1 MSRQLFTIIFENS
14 NFVVVDKPSGLLSI
28 PDREGDELSLKR
40 MLKDKYGEIFTVHR
54 LDKDTS
60 GLIVF
65 AKNEETHK
73 YLSQAFEERTV
84 EKYYLGIVKGALQEK
99 EKTIDE
105 PIAQNTVKKTQ
116 MIIHK
121 RGKESVTEYRVIE
134 EFRKYSF
141 VEFRIHTGRTH
152 QIRVHMQYIGHPI
165 ICDEIYGDGEPVYLS
180 SIKKNYNL
188 SKNELEER
196 PLLNRLALHACKLT
210 LSDAD
215 GKKYNF
221 EAPLPKDMSA
231 LLQQLR
237 KISGN
242 KML

>member
-1 MSRQLFTIIFENS
+1 MSRQLFTIIFEN
-14 NFVVVDKPSGLLSI
+14 NDFVVVDKPSGLLSI

-40 MLKDKYGEIFTVHR
+40 ILKDKYGEIFTVHR
-54 LDKDTS
+54 LDKDTT

-73 YLSQAFEERTV
+73 FLSQAFEERSV
-84 EKYYLGIVKGALQEK
+84 EKYYQGIVKGSLYEK
-99 EKTIDE
+99 EKTIDA

-116 MIIHK
+116 MIVHK
-121 RGKESVTEYRVIE
+121 RGKASVTDYRVIE

-141 VEFRIHTGRTH
+141 VEFQIHTGRTH
-152 QIRVHMQYIGHPI
+152 QIRVHMQYVGHPI
-165 ICDEIYGDGEPVYLS
+165 ACDNLYGDGEPVFLS

-196 PLLNRLALHACKLT
+196 PLLNRLALHAHQLRF
-210 LSDAD
+210 DFNN
-215 GKKYNF
+215 KKFEF

-237 KISGN
+237 KTLQN
-242 KML
+242 KNL

>member
-1 MSRQLFTIIFENS
+1 MSRQLFTIVFENN

-28 PDREGDELSLKR
+28 PDREGDDVSLKR
-40 MLKDKYGEIFTVHR
+40 ILKDKYGEIYTVHR

-65 AKNEETHK
+65 AKNEATHK
-73 YLSQAFEERTV
+73 HLSQAFEERSV
-84 EKYYLGIVKGALQEK
+84 EKYYQGIVKGTVHEK
-99 EKTIDE
+99 EKTIDA

-121 RGKESVTEYRVIE
+121 RGKESVTEYRVLE
-134 EFRKYSF
+134 EFNKF
-141 VEFRIHTGRTH
+141 TLLEFRIHTGRTH
-152 QIRVHMQYIGHPI
+152 QIRVHMQYAGHPI
-165 ICDEIYGDGEPVYLS
+165 ACDELYGDGEPVYLS
-180 SIKKNYNL
+180 SIKKNYHL

-196 PLLNRLALHACKLT
+196 PILNRLALHAQKL
-210 LSDAD
+210 SFNVNEE
-215 GKKYNF
+215 KFKF

-237 KISGN
+237 KTQKN
-242 KML
+242 KV

>member
-60 GLIVF
+60 GLILF
-65 AKNEETHK
+65 ANNEETHK